1 LYALSPWVKYY
12 VSDRATDE
20 QLKAVASLISR
31 ASPALDVEVLTL
43 DKVAISVERTDGR
56 VKFTAPASTVEIKAI
71 NGLDGTP
78 IKIHNLPSSDL
89 VDYAQYKSVENS
101 HKSPKDSF
109 HHSGTN
115 GFTSRLD
122 ARG

>member
-1 LYALSPWVKYY
+1 MVRPAGP
-12 VSDRATDE
+12 SDGCSFRRG
-20 QLKAVASLISR
+20 LPR
-31 ASPALDVEVLTL
+31 AST
-43 DKVAISVERTDGR
+43 VAISVERTDSR

-71 NGLDGTP
+71 KGLDGTP
-78 IKIHNLPSSDL
+78 IKIHNLPFSDL